1 MPLIY
6 KLIITFNVYLGD
18 SGYPL
23 EPWCITPYRSPEENS
38 LEAQFNEVHSKARS
52 TVERTIGILKG
63 RWKILSNDKRSRYSP
78 EKIAL
83 FGNAC
88 AALHNLCIQFK
99 VPQYT
104 DISLHQSTQ
113 IDIDTGSETHLT
125 RIGSKIRDHLKISLL
140 NNV

>member
-1 MPLIY
+1 MLEQLY
-6 KLIITFNVYLGD
+6 KSNILKNAWLLGRCAVNLQANNYFQCLFRWLGL
-18 SGYPL
+18 S
-23 EPWCITPYRSPEENS
+23 I
-38 LEAQFNEVHSKARS
+38 S

-78 EKIAL
+78 DKIAL

-113 IDIDTGSETHLT
+113 IDVDTGSETHFT